1 MIKRCASLDISA
13 KLSAQEADGIAF
25 YYTSFSATNEDIEFN
40 LYSGAAK
47 VASFTATGKT
57 VVCSGEKC
65 VNAGTFKKLEL
76 QGK

>member
-1 MIKRCASLDISA
+1 MIKRCASLDIST

-25 YYTSFSATNEDIEFN
+25 YYTSFSVTNEDIEFN